1 MPDAYKSIWLVII
14 TEYSKT
20 KTTSPNNYCIVK
32 ELWWLNKFGK
42 LQPIHPSFFCD
53 EAVVH

>member
-20 KTTSPNNYCIVK
+20 KTTSLNYCIVK
-32 ELWWLNKFGK
+32 EFWRLNKFGK
-42 LQPIHPSFFCD
+42 LQPIYPSFFRD